1 MVDSVLHTA
10 AAKPLIDFD
19 FTALIQLVIFAIVG
33 FAASRLLFR
42 PYLKMREERTAGI
55 EGARAEAEQMSAQA
69 DAQMADYEA
78 KLAQARKRAD
88 EERRKARAEA
98 AKYQQEITEKAR
110 GEAVKAISEAQS
122 QVAETAQ
129 ATRGEL
135 LPRADEIGADIAS
148 RLLGRKV
155 A

>member
-1 MVDSVLHTA
+1 MVDSVVHTV

-19 FTALIQLVIFAIVG
+19 FTSLIQLVIFAVAG

-69 DAQMADYEA
+69 DAQIADYEA
-78 KLAQARKRAD
+78 KLSAARRRAD
-88 EERRKARAEA
+88 EERRKARSEA
-98 AKYQQEITEKAR
+98 ARYQQEITEEARAEAAKALSDAK
-110 GEAVKAISEAQS
+110 G
-122 QVAETAQ
+122 QVAERKQ
-129 ATRGEL
+129 ATRDEL
-135 LPRADEIGADIAS
+135 LGRADEIGADIAS

-155 A
+155 V